1 MSAGLRDTWVNCAG
15 LKEELKE
22 GAEENR
28 QTEAKENLTGIE
40 R

>member
-1 MSAGLRDTWVNCAG
+1 MSVGLRDTWVNCAG

-22 GAEENR
+22 GAEEAG
-28 QTEAKENLTGIE
+28 QLEGEEDLTGIE

>member
-1 MSAGLRDTWVNCAG
+1 MFQGYLINCAG

-22 GAEENR
+22 GAEENGQAER
-28 QTEAKENLTGIE
+28 KENLTHIE

>member
-1 MSAGLRDTWVNCAG
+1 MFQGYLINCAG

-22 GAEENR
+22 AAGENGRAER
-28 QTEAKENLTGIE
+28 KENLTHIE

>member
-1 MSAGLRDTWVNCAG
+1 MFQGYLINCAG

-22 GAEENR
+22 AAGKNGRAER
-28 QTEAKENLTGIE
+28 TENLTHIE